1 MDAKTPTDDPF
12 DIATRVTT
20 IDGRT
25 CGHTSDGYWAFV
37 GPFGGAT
44 AGVML
49 RAIADHPERQGDP
62 LALTVN
68 YCAPIARGPF
78 DLNVRLIKPNR
89 SSQHWSVEL
98 SQKGE
103 VAAFATAVFARRPS
117 TWSHQEKTMPQTIP
131 FANATIYPDN
141 GAAPWVGQYQFRFT
155 EGRPQTTN
163 APFETPAKAHSKL
176 WIRDTVPRK
185 VDAISL
191 ASMSDAFFAR
201 IFHVRKQLLPIGTVS
216 MTVYFHADAD
226 DLAAANTEH
235 VLGVADANVF
245 HKSYSDQLTELWAP
259 NGQLLAT
266 SQQVTYFKA

>member
-1 MDAKTPTDDPF
+1 MDAKTPIDDPF
-12 DIATRVTT
+12 DIATQVTT
-20 IDGRT
+20 IDGQLR
-25 CGHTSDGYWAFV
+25 GHTSDAYWAFI

-49 RAIADHPERQGDP
+49 RAMADHPERQGDP

-68 YCAPIARGPF
+68 YCAPLARGPF
-78 DLNVRLIKPNR
+78 DLNARVIKTNR

-98 SQKGE
+98 SQNGE
-103 VAAFATAVFARRPS
+103 VAAFATAVFAQRRP
-117 TWSHQEKTMPQTIP
+117 TWSHQERTMPHTTP
-131 FANATIYPDN
+131 FAEAEIYPNN

-155 EGRPQTTN
+155 EGRPQTTS
-163 APFETPAKAHSKL
+163 APFEKPASARSTL

-201 IFHVRKQLLPIGTVS
+201 IFHVRRQLVPIGTVS

-235 VLGVADANVF
+235 VLGTADASVF
-245 HKSYSDQLTELWAP
+245 HKSYSDQMTELWSP
-259 NGQLLAT
+259 DGKLLAT